1 MNKSLKL
8 LRAGF
13 ESSSGLTP
21 EFDAFSKV
29 FTKEITKELADAG
42 ATDIQVRRGHFDLRG
57 NYTVG
62 TQTMYFS
69 LPDVRGGGYP
79 IGGVKGVPIMYRT
92 CKDYQDYTGGT
103 NRWTELKTGVG
114 FALCGK

>member
-42 ATDIQVRRGHFDLRG
+42 ATDIKTHRGHFYLSG
-57 NYTVG
+57 FYTVG
-62 TQTMYFS
+62 TQCWYFN
-69 LPDVRGGGYP
+69 LPDVRGTGG
-79 IGGVKGVPIMYRT
+79 KIMYRT

-103 NRWTELKTGVG
+103 NRWAELKTGVG
-114 FALCGK
+114 VALCGK